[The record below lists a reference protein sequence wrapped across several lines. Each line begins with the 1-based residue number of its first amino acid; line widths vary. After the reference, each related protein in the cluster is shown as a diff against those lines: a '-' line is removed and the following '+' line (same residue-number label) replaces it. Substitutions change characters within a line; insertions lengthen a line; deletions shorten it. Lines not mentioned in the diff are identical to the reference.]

1 MHRDYI
7 IARYEAKGQKFE
19 ILVKPDLAFKLREG
33 GKVDIDEMLVGD
45 TVYKD
50 VGRGDK
56 ASPESLKKVFGTTDI
71 RRIAEI
77 IVKKGELQL
86 TTEQRRKMLEAKKR
100 MIINFIA
107 RNAVD
112 PKTKLPIPP
121 KRIELAMEQARV
133 SIDLY
138 RSVEDQVKDIVSKIS
153 RILPIKIAKAY
164 LAIKVP
170 PQYAGKYYKQ
180 LMRLGDVKK
189 TMWLSSGA
197 LLLEIEIPAGL
208 QDEVIAKVNKWTHGS
223 AEIKILYVK

>member
-7 IARYEAKGQKFE
+7 IARYEARGHRFE
-19 ILVKPDLAFKLREG
+19 ILVKPELAFRLREG
-33 GKVDIDEMLVGD
+33 EKVDIDEMLVGD
-45 TVYKD
+45 TVYRD
-50 VGRGDK
+50 VGKGEK
-56 ASPESLKKVFGTTDI
+56 ASPESLRKVFGTTDI

-86 TTEQRRKMLEAKKR
+86 TTEQRRKMLEAKKK

-138 RSVEDQVKDIVSKIS
+138 KSVEAQVKEIVSKIS
-153 RILPIKIAKAY
+153 RVLPIKIAKAY

-180 LMRLGDVKK
+180 LMKLGDVKK
-189 TMWLSSGA
+189 TMWLSNGA
-197 LLLEIEIPAGL
+197 LLVEVEIPAGM